1 MHRSE
6 VALAGGAG
14 KAGESELSLR
24 AFLHLH
30 VALGAEGRVCG
41 GARAEM
47 QRPQGNCG
55 TGRGMESTHAAARG
69 DFCPRR
75 KWPGWQAPAVSDH
88 THFQGA
94 GGGGWMRLSALQTN
108 QSREDPE
115 DDWQTMR
122 PPAPTSLDDVRPSCV
137 WQGAT
142 SERSQGG
149 RASIRPEHS
158 PERERQTKGIL
169 KESEKHFASSEF
181 FHHLLPHPIPKPKE
195 ISLMRKLYQSKER

>member
-1 MHRSE
+1 MS
-6 VALAGGAG
+6 
-14 KAGESELSLR
+14 LSFLSGLSSTFTWLWALR
-24 AFLHLH
+24 AVCVAEH
-30 VALGAEGRVCG
+30 VQRCRGPKGTAGLAEAWSPRMLQHVGISAPEENGQGGRLQQSV
-41 GARAEM
+41 
-47 QRPQGNCG
+47 
-55 TGRGMESTHAAARG
+55 TTHISKG
-69 DFCPRR
+69 P
-75 KWPGWQAPAVSDH
+75 
-88 THFQGA
+88 